1 MQIGMGT
8 AAVVTKRLTTEWV
21 GNAVVETNASIRGG
35 EAVPGVRLK
44 GVKLQN
50 YIQVERQSPC

>member
-1 MQIGMGT
+1 MLIGMGT

-21 GNAVVETNASIRGG
+21 GNAVVETNESIRGG

-44 GVKLQN
+44 GGKLQ
-50 YIQVERQSPC
+50 YSIQVEGWKPC